1 MSALRLIL
9 EDFEASGVSPGAAGG
24 VRSQQ
29 VQAAAY
35 AEGYA
40 AGTAAAAEKQQQ
52 DSDFFDAAAAQ
63 MNDVISNLPAHLN
76 QQLGEALVA
85 VMQKVLPAL
94 SAAGFAQ
101 ESATAILKHTDLK
114 QPGSVVV
121 KVSQERAEQLTE
133 AFVKRGFEQAV
144 NIEIDPEFT
153 GSNIAV
159 FWKSGGL
166 EMDVEMA
173 AQKSLECLETFIS
186 LPKEEKTDE

>member
-9 EDFEASGVSPGAAGG
+9 EDFEVSGASPGAVGE

-29 VQAAAY
+29 EQAAAY

-52 DSDFFDAAAAQ
+52 DSDFFDTAAAQ
-63 MNDVISNLPAHLN
+63 LNDVISNLPTHLN
-76 QQLGEALVA
+76 QQLGEALAA

-94 SAAGFAQ
+94 AEEGFAQ

-121 KVSQERAEQLTE
+121 KVSKERAEQLTE
-133 AFVKRGFEQAV
+133 AFVQRGFEQVV
-144 NIEIDPEFT
+144 NIEVDPELT
-153 GSNIAV
+153 GSTIAV
-159 FWKSGGL
+159 FWKNGGL
-166 EMDVEMA
+166 EMDVDMA
-173 AQKSLECLETFIS
+173 VQKSLECLENFVS
-186 LPKEEKTDE
+186 QPKEEKTDE